1 MTSLIGSCA
10 GSFSASCLSSLLS
23 QESGDFR
30 HTGKWASP
38 SADSVLMLAPF
49 LVALWT
55 ADSSP
60 SAARFLDG
68 YVITLFT
75 IQSLVMVF
83 PQDMH
88 KRYYGIRFGLPIL
101 FGVIYAAVSWYYGL
115 EELTD
120 SAFWILSFSGSIG
133 LGLVFAVCLSDLGFS
148 LNTTL
153 RDKLDSIMDEQ
164 NLRVTVKVM
173 MAAVSLLP
181 LFFGV
186 RQELLFGYMH
196 VLLILAII
204 ALSIIASSQQKGSI
218 VSAAL
223 CVYSIVA
230 VHVGILPMESA
241 VVFAVLYNSFALNR
255 SRKDTEMLPDLP
267 LLDDAAIPAPMSSEE
282 TVNIRFKYFCH
293 NLILLSFFSREDGFR
308 YEPFFLSS
316 TLACAWTLVA
326 PLVLT
331 HRYFPV

>member
-30 HTGKWASP
+30 HTGKWVSP
-38 SADSVLMLAPF
+38 SADSVLILAPF
-49 LVALWT
+49 LLAVWT
-55 ADSSP
+55 EVRSENVG
-60 SAARFLDG
+60 RFLDG

-75 IQSLVMVF
+75 IQALVATF
-83 PQDMH
+83 PDDMH
-88 KRYYGIRFGLPIL
+88 KRYYGVRFALPIL
-101 FGVIYAAVSWYYGL
+101 FGSLYAVVSWYYAL
-115 EELTD
+115 AELTD
-120 SAFWILSFSGSIG
+120 SAVWIMSFSGSVG
-133 LGLVFAVCLSDLGFS
+133 LGLVFAVCLSDIGFA
-148 LNTTL
+148 LNKTL
-153 RDKLDSIMDEQ
+153 RNKLDSIMDEQ
-164 NLRVTVKVM
+164 HLRVTVKVM
-173 MAAVSLLP
+173 IAAVSLLP

-186 RQELLFGYMH
+186 RQEMLCGYMH
-196 VLLILAII
+196 VLLILGII
-204 ALSIIASSQQKGSI
+204 ALSIIASKHQKGSI

-230 VHVGILPMESA
+230 VHVMILPMEVA
-241 VVFAVLYNSFALNR
+241 VVFTVLYNSFALNR

-293 NLILLSFFSREDGFR
+293 NLILICFFSRGDGFR
-308 YEPFFLSS
+308 NEPFFLSS
-316 TLACAWTLVA
+316 TLACGWILVA

-331 HRYFPV
+331 QRYFPS